1 MMGKGE
7 AIRLIHFSDLH
18 LGIESYGPLDPQTG
32 VSRRVKDFLDRLD
45 ELVNYALESEADAV
59 LFCGD
64 AYKGRNPLP
73 IYERELAYR
82 IKRLSDA
89 GIPVILVGGNHDLPE
104 NVRKASPLDIFVAL
118 KVPHVYVFRRPDV
131 VKLETRRGAFQVAA
145 MPYPPRA
152 LIRTL
157 EEEKGEREFSI
168 EEEIQNLARQ
178 VDPEIPSVL
187 AGHFGVIGARYGS
200 EKTITFSEGFEV
212 PRSVLLSG
220 PWDYV
225 ALGHIHC
232 FQNLNP
238 GEYPP
243 IIYSGSLE
251 RVDFSEE
258 RDQKGFVEV
267 LLMKGGTSWN
277 FIPVKAR
284 PFLTIEV
291 DVHNEQEPEK
301 ALLNKLMAYREKAEG
316 AVVMVRVKMRE
327 EQRVNEEKVREIL
340 NNCYHF
346 AGIKPEYVE
355 RAPRW
360 RLGSEAIESLDW
372 RELLKRHFV
381 DKKFSQRNIEL
392 LLKYAEKLLKEVE
405 G

>member
-1 MMGKGE
+1 MGKGE
-7 AIRLIHFSDLH
+7 PIRLIHFSDLH

-45 ELVNYALESEADAV
+45 DLVNYALESGADAV

-82 IKRLSDA
+82 IKKLSEA

-104 NVRKASPLDIFVAL
+104 NIRKASSLDIFVAL
-118 KVPHVYVFRRPDV
+118 KVPHVYVFRRPGV
-131 VKLETRRGAFQVAA
+131 MRLETRRGAFQVAA

-157 EEEKGEREFSI
+157 EEEKGEQEFLI

-187 AGHFGVIGARYGS
+187 AGHFGVIGARSGS
-200 EKTITFSEGFEV
+200 EKMIILGEDFKVSK
-212 PRSVLLSG
+212 SALLAG

-258 RDQKGFVEV
+258 KERKGFVEV
-267 LLMKGGTSWN
+267 FLMKGETSWN

-291 DVHNEQEPEK
+291 DVRGEQEPEK
-301 ALLNKLMAYREKAEG
+301 ALFNKLMAYREKAER
-316 AVVMVRVKMRE
+316 AVVRVRVIMRE
-327 EQRVNEEKVREIL
+327 WQKVNEEKVREIL
-340 NNCYHF
+340 SNCYHL
-346 AGIKPEYVE
+346 AKIEMEVE
-355 RAPRW
+355 RVPRW
-360 RLGSEAIESLDW
+360 RLGSEAVESLDW
-372 RELLKRHFV
+372 KELLERHFKA
-381 DKKFSQRNIEL
+381 KKLPREDIEL
-392 LLKYAEKLLKEVE
+392 LLKYAEKLFQEVE
-405 G
+405 E